1 MANSRDFL
9 LKPSAAPTVVD
20 AGLLILR
27 VGLGL
32 TLAFAHGWGKIP
44 PADGFVGMVGG
55 LGFPAPTLFA
65 WLAGLAEFAGGLL
78 LAIGLLTRSAAIFVT
93 AHFLFVVLHAHACVI
108 FGQSALSRV
117 CYRFALCGCDASVRG
132 LCPLP
137 RLLQDDPSSRRH
149 HSLFND
155 PQRYI
160 EERPTGLRLP
170 DSFTAASA
178 EPIDLRFVAGAA
190 VPFCP

>member
-78 LAIGLLTRSAAIFVT
+78 LAIGLLTRPAAIFVT
-93 AHFLFVVLHAHACVI
+93 VHFLFVVLLAHAGDT
-108 FGQSALSRV
+108 FGQRELSIIFLIWAVTLLLTGAGR
-117 CYRFALCGCDASVRG
+117 YSVDG
-132 LCPLP
+132 MMN
-137 RLLQDDPSSRRH
+137 RR
-149 HSLFND
+149 
-155 PQRYI
+155 
-160 EERPTGLRLP
+160 
-170 DSFTAASA
+170 TA
-178 EPIDLRFVAGAA
+178 GTTH
-190 VPFCP
+190 